1 MVKLGINGFGRIGRL
16 VFRAALQSNK
26 AEVVAI
32 NDPFM
37 DLDYLLYNIKYDSVH
52 GRFPHHVEKTNGG
65 ILVNGKK
72 IELFNKMDPKDI
84 PWGNVEANFV
94 CEATGAFL
102 TKEKS

>member
-1 MVKLGINGFGRIGRL
+1 MQAALLVPPRERRRL
-16 VFRAALQSNK
+16 VFRAAMQSEK

-52 GRFPHHVEKTNGG
+52 GRFPFHVEKTDNG

-72 IELFNKMDPKDI
+72 I
-84 PWGNVEANFV
+84 
-94 CEATGAFL
+94 
-102 TKEKS
+102 

>member
-16 VFRAALQSNK
+16 VFRAALQSQK

-52 GRFPHHVEKTNGG
+52 GRFPFHVEKTEGG
-65 ILVNGKK
+65 ILVDGKK
-72 IELFNKMDPKDI
+72 IELF
-84 PWGNVEANFV
+84 
-94 CEATGAFL
+94 T
-102 TKEKS
+102 